1 MLTVEERE
9 FYAKINN
16 RLDRIANS
24 LETISKS
31 LGILTVLIDEK

>member
-9 FYAKINN
+9 FYTKINN

-24 LETISKS
+24 LEAISKH
-31 LGILTVLIDEK
+31 LEILTVLIDEG

>member
-1 MLTVEERE
+1 MLTVEERK

-31 LGILTVLIDEK
+31 LEILIV

>member
-31 LGILTVLIDEK
+31 LEILTVSIDEK

>member
-9 FYAKINN
+9 FYAKISN

-31 LGILTVLIDEK
+31 LEILIVSINEK

>member
-1 MLTVEERE
+1 MLTVEERK

-31 LGILTVLIDEK
+31 LEILVVLIDEK

>member
-24 LETISKS
+24 LETISKH
-31 LGILTVLIDEK
+31 LETLIILIDES

>member
-1 MLTVEERE
+1 MLTVEERK

-31 LGILTVLIDEK
+31 LEILIVLIDEK

>member
-1 MLTVEERE
+1 MLTVEERK

-24 LETISKS
+24 LETIFKS
-31 LGILTVLIDEK
+31 LEILIVLIDEK